1 MFRSSE
7 HKNIRKVAPVF
18 AVSLIAMLGVPA
30 FQHPIV
36 AHTPAKGSRA
46 GTPVPVGNEN
56 SGWSLKFAEEFD
68 KTSLNYSNWAP
79 HSPGNLKSSGV
90 QTWIPE
96 AIEISGGQAHIVA
109 RVAKKG
115 YTSGILTTFGTFAQ
129 TFGRFEIRFRM
140 PAGRGLEPLFRLLPV
155 PLQETPSIDVMNAI
169 GSEPTRALF
178 ANRWGDA
185 RTDRDYS
192 GSYQVANLSTGFHTA
207 AVEWDTGQIAWT
219 VDGVERF
226 HSFDGVPHQPMF
238 LEVSLA
244 VGTEK
249 AGSPDNQTRFPA
261 ALDIDYIRVFARR

>member
-1 MFRSSE
+1 MLRYSE
-7 HKNIRKVAPVF
+7 HKRRRKVAQIFALFLAVVLSPV
-18 AVSLIAMLGVPA
+18 AILR
-30 FQHPIV
+30 PIV
-36 AHTPAKGSRA
+36 AQTAAKGARA
-46 GTPVPVGNEN
+46 GTSGPASIEN
-56 SGWSLKFAEEFD
+56 SGWALKFAEEFD
-68 KTSLNYSNWAP
+68 GAALNYTKWSPHAP
-79 HSPGNLKSSGV
+79 GTLGLGGV

-96 AIEISGGQAHIVA
+96 AIEVSGGEAHIVA
-109 RVAKKG
+109 RASRTG
-115 YTSGILTTFGTFAQ
+115 YTSGIITTFGTFAQ
-129 TFGRFEIRFRM
+129 TYGRFEIRFRM

-207 AVEWDTGQIAWT
+207 SVEWDADQIVWT

-244 VGTEK
+244 VGTER
-249 AGSPDNQTRFPA
+249 AGAPDDQTRFPA
-261 ALDIDYIRVFARR
+261 VLDIDYVRVFARR